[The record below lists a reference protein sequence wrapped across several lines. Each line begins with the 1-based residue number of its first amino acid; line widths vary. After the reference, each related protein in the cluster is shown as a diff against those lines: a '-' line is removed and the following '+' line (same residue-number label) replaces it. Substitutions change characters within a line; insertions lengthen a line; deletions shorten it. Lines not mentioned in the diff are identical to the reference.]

1 MTTVVEITKEQVIK
15 ALKTEPLKAGNWIT
29 LGRSGPDGEWIE
41 YDDSSC
47 PVCAVGAVLRNTLDE
62 KKYRITD
69 AAWYIFDGGQ
79 GGDPTLRVHS
89 DNESDLLASLN
100 GPHIVRLSQYFEG
113 LWSLARKRGR
123 NWDLSRHQIYRIRKK
138 MIAFVESTF
147 PKSFKLDIN
156 GYKPKEGI
164 KSWQK

>member
-69 AAWYIFDGGQ
+69 AAWYIFTGQNTIGQ
-79 GGDPTLRVHS
+79 GDTELELL
-89 DNESDLLASLN
+89 ESLT

-138 MIAFVESTF
+138 MIAFVEKNF
-147 PKSFKLDIN
+147 PESIELDIN